1 MFAYTL
7 KIAKQKRKLPIND
20 MMMCAYLLVLFKV
33 TKISL
38 CRKFV
43 SRELFSKSRSRPFL
57 DPSSC
62 PKTKIQGKCQVLFLK
77 KKKKN
82 ESCGRYFMWMV
93 TP

>member
-43 SRELFSKSRSRPFL
+43 SRELS
-57 DPSSC
+57 SSC
-62 PKTKIQGKCQVLFLK
+62 PKPKFRENAKF
-77 KKKKN
+77 
-82 ESCGRYFMWMV
+82 YF
-93 TP
+93 

>member
-1 MFAYTL
+1 MFAYAL

-62 PKTKIQGKCQVLFLK
+62 PKPKFRENAKF
-77 KKKKN
+77 
-82 ESCGRYFMWMV
+82 YF
-93 TP
+93 